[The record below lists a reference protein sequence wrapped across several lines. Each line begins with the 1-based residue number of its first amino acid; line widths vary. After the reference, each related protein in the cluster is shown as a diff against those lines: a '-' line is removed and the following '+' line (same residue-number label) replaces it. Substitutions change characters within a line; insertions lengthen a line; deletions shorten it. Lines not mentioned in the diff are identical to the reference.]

1 MVFVWVVAIVVIGM
15 SDIAM
20 LMQLNPVSDRSI
32 GFWIVLSGGLLVFS
46 VWSVFFIVWFCTDGH
61 KGENKYGLGP
71 KAE

>member
-1 MVFVWVVAIVVIGM
+1 MVFMWVVAIVVIGM

-20 LMQLNPVSDRSI
+20 LMQLNPVSDRPI